1 MVKWLNSD
9 DERPGI
15 YKAVVAHLYFVLIH
29 PFDEGNGRIARA
41 ITDYVLAKADLAN
54 GNFYSISTAIYQ
66 NRKVYY
72 DVLDRVCVQT
82 DQHIDLWVEW
92 FVALLERSV
101 DDTLARVEVIKT
113 KARFW
118 DRHKET
124 KLNPRQKR
132 SFSKCSPICRQDS
145 QAV

>member
-1 MVKWLNSD
+1 MV
-9 DERPGI
+9 
-15 YKAVVAHLYFVLIH
+15 VH
-29 PFDEGNGRIARA
+29 
-41 ITDYVLAKADLAN
+41 
-54 GNFYSISTAIYQ
+54 SISTAIYQ
-66 NRKVYY
+66 NRKTYY

-101 DDTLARVEVIKT
+101 DDTLARVEAIKT

-124 KLNPRQKR
+124 KLNQRQNKVILKMLSCLPDR
-132 SFSKCSPICRQDS
+132 FEGGMRVQKYMSITKTTRITASRDLSDLERKGIMKSFGSGRGVYYELDL
-145 QAV
+145 